1 MKIVA
6 IASAK
11 GGVGKTTLAA
21 NLASAIAA
29 MGRRRVVVVDFDPQN
44 ALRLH
49 LDVPPDTTDGLADA
63 ALNARRWPSVAADGM
78 TIVPFGVLSEAD
90 QRRFER
96 QLDRDPS
103 WLAQEL
109 ALLGLGDDDIVL
121 VDTPA
126 GTSVYMR
133 AALTAAHFVL
143 KVVLADAASYASIPQ
158 MRRMI
163 DAYAT
168 RRADFVGE
176 GYVVNQ
182 VDPSCELGRDVLRVL
197 CDRLGGHGFGGVIH
211 VSEGV
216 AESLAY
222 RMTVKRYDPYSQA
235 AADLSAC
242 GAWLDRAVDA
252 RVAGDSTRRVA

>member
-11 GGVGKTTLAA
+11 GGVGKTMLTA

-29 MGRRRVVVVDFDPQN
+29 MGRRRVVVVDLDPQN
-44 ALRLH
+44 ALMLH
-49 LDVPPDTTDGLADA
+49 FDVPHDMTDGLAAA
-63 ALNARRWPSVAADGM
+63 ALNARRWPSLAADGM
-78 TIVPFGVLSEAD
+78 TIVPFGAASEAD

-96 QLDRDPS
+96 LLDRRPA
-103 WLAQEL
+103 WFAHALA
-109 ALLGLGDDDIVL
+109 ALGLGEDDVVI

-126 GTSVYMR
+126 GTSVHLR
-133 AALTAAHFVL
+133 AVLTAAHFVL
-143 KVVLADAASYASIPQ
+143 NVMLADAASYASIPQ

-168 RRADFVGE
+168 HRADFIGE

-197 CDRLGGHGFGGVIH
+197 CDRLGAHGFGGAIH

-242 GAWLDRAVDA
+242 GAWLDRAIDA
-252 RVAGDSTRRVA
+252 RDAGDSTRRVA